1 MRLYPEKYAWSIKIH
16 VGIQVTITPTPMCSY
31 YCISKES
38 VTEAWL
44 VYSVAGEAQK
54 QTNSTAR

>member
-1 MRLYPEKYAWSIKIH
+1 MRLYQKYGQSKYIP
-16 VGIQVTITPTPMCSY
+16 VGIQVPITPTPMCSY

-44 VYSVAGEAQK
+44 VYYFSCRWGTE
-54 QTNSTAR
+54 TNQ